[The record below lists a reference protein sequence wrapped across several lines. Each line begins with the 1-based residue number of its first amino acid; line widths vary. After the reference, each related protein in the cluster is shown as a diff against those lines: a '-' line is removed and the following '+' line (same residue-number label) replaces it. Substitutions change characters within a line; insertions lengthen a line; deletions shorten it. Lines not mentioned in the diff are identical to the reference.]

1 MLSGST
7 QESHQLNQQFTCATT
22 IDIIALFQL
31 YIECVEEDSHHHQ
44 QQQQQHQQNAIINRS
59 RSPRRSASDELKENS
74 TNNFKKENVYQAY
87 HDIENN
93 ELTLFNES
101 LSRSGKLIFYFLYF
115 LCLYLFYLIFHYRL
129 YKLCEI

>member
-1 MLSGST
+1 M
-7 QESHQLNQQFTCATT
+7 
-22 IDIIALFQL
+22 D
-31 YIECVEEDSHHHQ
+31 EDYHR
-44 QQQQQHQQNAIINRS
+44 QQQQQHQQQLQQQQTAIINRS